1 MHAIPRLKPSRG
13 PTFLSYGFRPF
24 FFFGACYGALAVG
37 LWLPLF
43 QGEIAIPTLFS
54 PRDWHAHE
62 MLFGYVPAVLTGFL
76 LTAIPN
82 WTGRLPLQGSPLFA
96 LLLAWAGGRAA
107 VAFSA
112 YLGWVSAAVLDEV
125 FLLLVISAA
134 GREIIAGRNWRN
146 LKVLVPVTI
155 LALANAAFHLEAHAF
170 GLVEY
175 AMRLAVAALLTLLM
189 LIAGRIV
196 PSFTRNWLVREN
208 AGRLP
213 IPDGKFDG
221 VAISISTAALCL
233 WVAAPSGMATAAALF
248 SAGILQ
254 LARIARWAGE
264 RTVREPL
271 VLILHVAYAFVP
283 AGFILTSLAALSDV
297 QPSAGLH
304 AWMAGGVGIMTLAV
318 MTRATLG
325 HTGRQLAATAG
336 TQVIYLAVVLAALT
350 RVTAALLNAWTI
362 PLLHLAA
369 FAWIAAFGGF
379 ALLYAPLL
387 FRARQ

>member
-13 PTFLSYGFRPF
+13 PAFLSYGFRPF

-37 LWLPLF
+37 LWVPLF

-82 WTGRLPLQGSPLFA
+82 WTGRLPLQGSPLFG

-107 VAFSA
+107 VAFSV

-146 LKVLVPVTI
+146 LKVLVPVAI

-175 AMRLAVAALLTLLM
+175 AIRLAVAALLMLLM
-189 LIAGRIV
+189 LIAGRIF

-208 AGRLP
+208 PGRLP
-213 IPDGKFDG
+213 IPYGKFDG

-248 SAGILQ
+248 TAGILQ

-297 QPSAGLH
+297 QPSAGFH